1 MSKQLLAFVEIKLT
15 TRPSRIKQV
24 RDLLRQSSDGLTVK
38 EIIKAIPDVTRPHLS
53 RILNNMPDAYIDRWQ
68 SDKTKRWHRAVWC
81 VVIPPENCPKPQNN
95 DERRTK

>member
-1 MSKQLLAFVEIKLT
+1 MQNVKT
-15 TRPSRIKQV
+15 NRIKQV
-24 RDLLRQSSDGLTVK
+24 RELLRQTSDGMTVGD
-38 EIIKAIPDVTRPHLS
+38 ILKALPGTDKSHIS